1 MQYCSGSDTIRRNA
15 LALITNENHQS
26 VDSFQALN
34 AKIMADQI
42 QAKYLNVSF
51 VQIYEP
57 PTKIPE
63 EQLYADI

>member
-1 MQYCSGSDTIRRNA
+1 M
-15 LALITNENHQS
+15 ALITNENHQS

-42 QAKYLNVSF
+42 EAKYLNVSF
-51 VQIYEP
+51 VQIYA
-57 PTKIPE
+57 PTTEVSE